1 MSFEIR
7 LAARQ
12 RVGKCSGPAEA
23 RNHGPDFRNPP
34 SCVSRGPPGRGGG
47 TLSSLNFR
55 SSWPAPSYRI
65 AVDSTSH
72 SRSDVRCG
80 LSPSGRTR
88 DGRFETSSIRAV
100 NSHVYAL

>member
-72 SRSDVRCG
+72 SRSDVRCVACAFG
-80 LSPSGRTR
+80 SDARREVRNIFDSSG
-88 DGRFETSSIRAV
+88 
-100 NSHVYAL
+100 